1 MVDKL
6 SQTVPLEYPIRR
18 IFYLS
23 HEGTHHEHEVT
34 PPTNTQVGAPGVSV
48 PWRVFS
54 CTAARL
60 LHPKPTAL
68 IDDDIGCIPWSLG
81 LLAALHPHCVP

>member
-6 SQTVPLEYPIRR
+6 SQTVPLEAPIRR

-34 PPTNTQVGAPGVSV
+34 PPTNTQVRVAGCRGV
-48 PWRVFS
+48 R
-54 CTAARL
+54 R
-60 LHPKPTAL
+60 
-68 IDDDIGCIPWSLG
+68 
-81 LLAALHPHCVP
+81 